1 MSKEFQKI
9 INDFVCDLKTTF
21 PEYTQ
26 LIDKWWKDDETSSK
40 FVFEHCKKK
49 MPPRFFD
56 ILNQNGDM
64 FKEESGIDTEFLPNI
79 YFKSLWGFD
88 ITQSTRDT
96 IWKYLQLML
105 FSIVG
110 SIENK
115 EMFGDTAKMF
125 DDVDTTELKTK
136 IEEALKNMQGMFENM
151 KTGAEGTEGNANAQ
165 QGANF
170 PNADDIHEHIS
181 GMLDGN
187 LGKLAKEIAED
198 AANDL
203 NIDMDNVTDV
213 KDVFT
218 NLLKNPSKLSSL
230 VKNVGSKLDSKIKS
244 GELKESELIAEAAEL
259 MKKMKNM
266 PGMGDIQ
273 SMLNKMGMQ
282 GAMGGMGGGGSGAGR
297 RAACPEDGKVNKGA
311 MEAQLNRNMK
321 AAQMKER
328 IRAKADVNRV
338 LREKMEQERAK
349 TPLQASVSVEQCM
362 NDEGMNDEELIS
374 IFSTGENVE
383 KTPRGTK
390 PIQNKKKK
398 GKK

>member
-1 MSKEFQKI
+1 MSVEFQKI
-9 INDFVCDLKTTF
+9 IHDFVCDLKTTF
-21 PEYTQ
+21 PEYTP
-26 LIDKWWKDDETSSK
+26 LIDKWWKDDETSGK
-40 FVFEHCKKK
+40 LVLEHCKKK

-56 ILNQNGDM
+56 ILNQNEDM

-88 ITQSTRDT
+88 ITQTTRDT

-125 DDVDTTELKTK
+125 DDVDGAELKTK
-136 IEEALKNMQGMFENM
+136 LEEALKNMQGMFDNM
-151 KTGAEGTEGNANAQ
+151 KTGTEGDANTQ
-165 QGANF
+165 PGAKF
-170 PNADDIHEHIS
+170 PNAEDIHEHIS
-181 GMLDGN
+181 GMLDGK

-218 NLLKNPSKLSSL
+218 NLLKNPTKLTGL

-266 PGMGDIQ
+266 PGMGYIE

-282 GAMGGMGGGGSGAGR
+282 GAMGGMGGGGN
-297 RAACPEDGKVNKGA
+297 GKVNMGA
-311 MEAQLNRNMK
+311 MESQLNRNMK
-321 AAQMKER
+321 TAQMKER
-328 IRAKADVNRV
+328 IRAKAEVNRI
-338 LREKMEQERAK
+338 LREKMEQEKLAQQHINVS
-349 TPLQASVSVEQCM
+349 TTSVSCEQ
-362 NDEGMNDEELIS
+362 GVNDEELIS
-374 IFSTGENVE
+374 IFSTGEKVE
-383 KTPRGTK
+383 KTPRGAK
-390 PIQNKKKK
+390 PTQNKKKK

>member
-1 MSKEFQKI
+1 MSQEFQKI
-9 INDFVCDLKTTF
+9 IRDFVCDLKTTF

-49 MPPRFFD
+49 MPQRFFD

-64 FKEESGIDTEFLPNI
+64 FKEESGLDTEFLPNI

-88 ITQSTRDT
+88 ITQTTRDT
-96 IWKYLQLML
+96 IWKYLQLIL

-125 DDVDTTELKTK
+125 DDVDATELKTK
-136 IEEALKNMQGMFENM
+136 IEEALKNMQGMFDNM
-151 KTGAEGTEGNANAQ
+151 KPDTDGGGGNANTQ
-165 QGANF
+165 PGAKL
-170 PNADDIHEHIS
+170 PNAEDIHEHIS
-181 GMLDGN
+181 GMLDGK

-213 KDVFT
+213 KDVFA
-218 NLLKNPSKLSSL
+218 NLLNNPSKLSSL

-282 GAMGGMGGGGSGAGR
+282 GAMGGGGN
-297 RAACPEDGKVNKGA
+297 GKVNKGA
-311 MEAQLNRNMK
+311 MESQLNRNLK

-328 IRAKADVNRV
+328 IRAKADVNRL
-338 LREKMEQERAK
+338 LREKMEQEREKNA
-349 TPLQASVSVEQCM
+349 QHASVSCEQ
-362 NDEGMNDEELIS
+362 GTNDEELIS
-374 IFSTGENVE
+374 IFSTGEKVE
-383 KTPRGTK
+383 KTPRESK
-390 PIQNKKKK
+390 PTQNKKKK

>member
-1 MSKEFQKI
+1 MSHEFQKI
-9 INDFVCDLKTTF
+9 IRDFVCDLKTTF
-21 PEYTQ
+21 PEYTP
-26 LIDKWWKDDETSSK
+26 LIDKWWKDDETSGK

-56 ILNQNGDM
+56 ILNQNEDI
-64 FKEESGIDTEFLPNI
+64 FKEESGVDTEFLPNI
-79 YFKSLWGFD
+79 YFKSLWQFD
-88 ITQSTRDT
+88 ITQTTRDT

-125 DDVDTTELKTK
+125 DHVDGTELKTK
-136 IEEALKNMQGMFENM
+136 LEEALKNMQGMFENM
-151 KTGAEGTEGNANAQ
+151 KTNTEDANANAEP
-165 QGANF
+165 GAKF
-170 PNADDIHEHIS
+170 PNAEDIHDHIS
-181 GMLDGN
+181 GMLDGK

-218 NLLKNPSKLSSL
+218 NLLKNPTKLSSL
-230 VKNVGSKLDSKIKS
+230 VKNVGSKLDNKIKS

-282 GAMGGMGGGGSGAGR
+282 GAMGGMGGGGN
-297 RAACPEDGKVNKGA
+297 GKVNKGA

-328 IRAKADVNRV
+328 IRAKADINRL
-338 LREKMEQERAK
+338 LREKMEQEKEKEKEKEKNA
-349 TPLQASVSVEQCM
+349 QHASVSNVSLSGEQC
-362 NDEGMNDEELIS
+362 MNDEELIS

-383 KTPRGTK
+383 KTPRGSK
-390 PIQNKKKK
+390 PTQNKKKK

>member
-1 MSKEFQKI
+1 MFLTDNIMSQEFQKI
-9 INDFVCDLKTTF
+9 IHDFVYDLKTTF
-21 PEYTQ
+21 PEYTP

-40 FVFEHCKKK
+40 VVFEHCTKK

-56 ILNQNGDM
+56 ILNQNDDM
-64 FKEESGIDTEFLPNI
+64 FKEDSGIDTEFLPNI

-125 DDVDTTELKTK
+125 DDVDPTELKTK

-165 QGANF
+165 PGANF
-170 PNADDIHEHIS
+170 PNADDIHDHIS
-181 GMLDGN
+181 GMLDGK

-218 NLLKNPSKLSSL
+218 NLLKNPAKLSSL

-282 GAMGGMGGGGSGAGR
+282 GAMGGMGGGGN
-297 RAACPEDGKVNKGA
+297 GKVNKGA

-328 IRAKADVNRV
+328 IRAKADVNR
-338 LREKMEQERAK
+338 LFREKMEEERAK
-349 TPLQASVSVEQCM
+349 TPLHSSVSVEQC
-362 NDEGMNDEELIS
+362 MNDEELIS

-390 PIQNKKKK
+390 PTQNKKKK

>member
-1 MSKEFQKI
+1 MSVEFQKI
-9 INDFVCDLKTTF
+9 IHDFVCDLKTTF
-21 PEYTQ
+21 PEYTP
-26 LIDKWWKDDETSSK
+26 LIDKWWKDDEASGK
-40 FVFEHCKKK
+40 LVFEHCKKK

-56 ILNQNGDM
+56 ILNQNEDM

-88 ITQSTRDT
+88 ITQTTRDT

-125 DDVDTTELKTK
+125 DDVDGTELKTK
-136 IEEALKNMQGMFENM
+136 LEEALKNMQGMFDNM
-151 KTGAEGTEGNANAQ
+151 KTGTDSGADGSTNTQ
-165 QGANF
+165 PGANF
-170 PNADDIHEHIS
+170 PNAEDIHDHIS
-181 GMLDGN
+181 GMLDGK

-203 NIDMDNVTDV
+203 NIDMDNVTDA

-218 NLLKNPSKLSSL
+218 NLLKNPTKLTGL
-230 VKNVGSKLDSKIKS
+230 VKSVGSKLDSKIKS

-282 GAMGGMGGGGSGAGR
+282 GAMGGAN
-297 RAACPEDGKVNKGA
+297 GKVNMGA
-311 MEAQLNRNMK
+311 MESQLNRNMK
-321 AAQMKER
+321 TAQMKER
-328 IRAKADVNRV
+328 IRAKAEVNRI
-338 LREKMEQERAK
+338 LREKMEQEKLSQQHAN
-349 TPLQASVSVEQCM
+349 VSCEQVI
-362 NDEGMNDEELIS
+362 NDEELIS
-374 IFSTGENVE
+374 IFSTGEKVE
-383 KTPRGTK
+383 KTPRGAK
-390 PIQNKKKK
+390 PTQNKKKK

>member
-1 MSKEFQKI
+1 MSVEFQKI
-9 INDFVCDLKTTF
+9 IHDFVCDLKTTF
-21 PEYTQ
+21 PEYTP
-26 LIDKWWKDDETSSK
+26 LIDKWWKDDETSGK
-40 FVFEHCKKK
+40 FVLEHCKKK

-56 ILNQNGDM
+56 ILNQNEDM

-88 ITQSTRDT
+88 ITQTTRDT

-110 SIENK
+110 SIDNK

-125 DDVDTTELKTK
+125 DDVDGMELKTK
-136 IEEALKNMQGMFENM
+136 LEEALKNMQGMFDNM
-151 KTGAEGTEGNANAQ
+151 KTEAGPGADGSTNAQ
-165 QGANF
+165 PGANF
-170 PNADDIHEHIS
+170 PNAEDIHDHIS
-181 GMLDGN
+181 GMLDGK

-218 NLLKNPSKLSSL
+218 NLLKNPTKLTGL

-282 GAMGGMGGGGSGAGR
+282 GAMGGMGGAN
-297 RAACPEDGKVNKGA
+297 GKVNMGA
-311 MEAQLNRNMK
+311 MESQLNRNMK

-328 IRAKADVNRV
+328 IRAKAEVNRI
-338 LREKMEQERAK
+338 LREKMEQEKLA
-349 TPLQASVSVEQCM
+349 QQHANVSSSNVSCEQ
-362 NDEGMNDEELIS
+362 GMNDEELIY
-374 IFSTGENVE
+374 IFSTGEKVE
-383 KTPRGTK
+383 KTPRGAK
-390 PIQNKKKK
+390 PTQNKKKK